1 MKDLTIVREGAETF
15 FTICE
20 NNERFNNFIEEFHK
34 KSGISVIFLKKEVR
48 KFYMYWTEPTKNG
61 KKQRWQ
67 TEKTFEV
74 KRRLI
79 RWLDNAH
86 EWSKKEGGKY
96 KAELI

>member
-1 MKDLTIVREGAETF
+1 MSNIELIKGTDGF
-15 FTICE
+15 FQMCE
-20 NNERFNNFIEEFHK
+20 SVEMFNKFVEEFHE
-34 KSGISVIFLKKEVR
+34 KSGIPTTFLKKEVR
-48 KFYMYWTEPTKNG
+48 KFYLYWTETTANG

-67 TEKTFEV
+67 TEKTFDV

-96 KAELI
+96 KAEMI